1 MNFEKLMDSRLFRSL
16 LSVGIG
22 LILAALLIQLSG
34 FNAGE
39 AFSTA
44 WIGGTGLQSG
54 PPSSPTD
61 FALGSGHVSLFQL
74 AQSLAR
80 VTPLLLCGLAVAI
93 GLRAGLFNIGGQGQ
107 MTVGA
112 LASAAVGMSPI
123 PDAFGLHLAL
133 MILSGGLAGAVWG
146 AIPGIL
152 KAWRGVH
159 EVISTIMMNF
169 IGMNLVAYL
178 VSHNLKDAYS
188 QNLQTAQITKGAW
201 LSPLVAHSNLT
212 AGLALAIILALAM
225 SFFLARTALGFQI
238 RAVGLG
244 AEAAK
249 TAGISV
255 PKTLVLTMAL
265 SGALAGVAGAV
276 EVAGVH
282 HRYVDGVAGNFG
294 FDGIA
299 VALLGGLGGGG
310 SILSAFFF
318 GFLST
323 GSDYMQ
329 SLTGVP
335 APIAVVVQA
344 VVILF
349 VGVKVLRTKKM
360 KMKMKKEALPESA
373 SKDDTQ

>member
-1 MNFEKLMDSRLFRSL
+1 
-16 LSVGIG
+16 
-22 LILAALLIQLSG
+22 
-34 FNAGE
+34 
-39 AFSTA
+39 
-44 WIGGTGLQSG
+44 
-54 PPSSPTD
+54 
-61 FALGSGHVSLFQL
+61 
-74 AQSLAR
+74 
-80 VTPLLLCGLAVAI
+80 
-93 GLRAGLFNIGGQGQ
+93 

-112 LASAAVGMSPI
+112 LASAAVGISPI

-133 MILSGGLAGAVWG
+133 MILSGALAGAVWG

-178 VSHNLKDAYS
+178 VSHNLKDPSS
-188 QNLQTAQITKGAW
+188 QNLQTEQITKGAW
-201 LSPLVAHSNLT
+201 LPPWVAHSNLT
-212 AGLALAIILALAM
+212 AGLALSIILALGM
-225 SFFLARTALGFQI
+225 SFFLARTALGFRI

-344 VVILF
+344 LVILF
-349 VGVKVLRTKKM
+349 VGIKVLGTKKM
-360 KMKMKKEALPESA
+360 TIKALPKPA
-373 SKDDTQ
+373 GKDDI